1 MCEKHKHHRF
11 QLKKKVQRGP
21 SSYDMQDPDTVFQ
34 ALNLQRG
41 DTFLDIGCGQGDYC
55 LTAAKNVGSSGIV
68 YAIDNWPNLTE
79 GLQED
84 ARRLKLD
91 NIRTITADIREG
103 LPIPNDQIDLC
114 LLGTILHATTL
125 DILQHGLA
133 SEMRRVLKPHGR
145 VAVLECKKEEQ
156 LFGPT
161 LERRLSAEQTKDAFQ
176 QHGFDVIDYVDL
188 GYNYL
193 LLFNDIGG

>member
-1 MCEKHKHHRF
+1 M
-11 QLKKKVQRGP
+11 P
-21 SSYDMQDPDTVFQ
+21 
-34 ALNLQRG
+34 
-41 DTFLDIGCGQGDYC
+41 
-55 LTAAKNVGSSGIV
+55 
-68 YAIDNWPNLTE
+68 
-79 GLQED
+79 ED